1 MITKILIFLS
11 LLLLVGSVFV
21 LINSSYFNQ
30 PRGLPGTRTENDKL
44 NFSQAVGKQAPDFV
58 LQDIND
64 KTVRLSDYQGKTVI
78 LFFNE
83 GAMCYPACWDQIKS
97 FAGDERFNAGEVK
110 ALSIVIDQKSEWD
123 KIVSQ
128 LPEFSKAEILF
139 DSDRKVSTTYDILA
153 LSSSMH
159 PPSAMHP
166 GGYPGHTYFI
176 IDKNGIIRYTFD
188 DPQMGLRNDLL
199 FSEISKL

>member
-1 MITKILIFLS
+1 MFVKILALFS
-11 LLLLVGSVFV
+11 LLLVVGSLF
-21 LINSSYFNQ
+21 IYFNQ
-30 PRGLPGTRTENDKL
+30 PQRLSETKTENEKL

-58 LQDIND
+58 LQDINN
-64 KTVRLSDYQGKTVI
+64 KTVRLSDYRGKTVI

-97 FAGDERFNAGEVK
+97 LAGDERFNADKVR
-110 ALSIVIDQKSEWD
+110 AFSIVIDQKSEWD

-139 DSDRKVSTTYDILA
+139 DSDRKVSTAYDILA

-159 PPSAMHP
+159 PPSPMHP

-176 IDKNGIIRYTFD
+176 VDKNGIIRYTLD
-188 DPQMGLRNDLL
+188 DPKMGLRNDVLL
-199 FSEISKL
+199 SEISKL